1 MAGVAAS
8 GREPAVGRRS
18 AIWQVVLRTIAA
30 TGGNY
35 LLTSLI
41 AGMMARLLPLA
52 PSEASMT
59 ATLSS
64 FLIFALIAM
73 WVFAARSVLRVYVLM
88 AGWSALL
95 GVVIWLSLQ
104 AGGRL

>member
-1 MAGVAAS
+1 M
-8 GREPAVGRRS
+8 RWLAV
-18 AIWQVVLRTIAA
+18 WQVILRTIAA

-41 AGMMARLLPLA
+41 AGVMARLLPFA

-59 ATLSS
+59 ATLSC
-64 FLIFALIAM
+64 FLVFALLAM

-95 GVVIWLSLQ
+95 GVILWLSLR
-104 AGGRL
+104 AWGRL